1 MLGEE
6 ESDTEATTAAP
17 SSTGNTNN
25 NMTAKNN
32 QEKEGENVNNRKNNH
47 RSGKAAAPKSPAA
60 NSPYRGAPKHI
71 IPPSLGLCQAVGP
84 LASVGS
90 PPRNTKRMKNGHRA
104 YICNHANMD
113 ELVEF
118 PASYFA
124 DALMK
129 KKKNYPTH
137 CAGCGK
143 GFFVGRGKAPLGRV
157 KVDNNNPVSCCQNAM
172 NHRDHKCTHAKC
184 HGCKAVALTKQTGRP
199 TRKREQRT
207 IVSPGE
213 AVEKDAKGN
222 NVTVPAG
229 NKRGRGSTTTSNKKG
244 ASNKRGVASQANVSR
259 KKRGKR
265 N

>member
-1 MLGEE
+1 MGEE

-32 QEKEGENVNNRKNNH
+32 QEKEGENVDKRKNNH

-104 YICNHANMD
+104 YICNHAND
-113 ELVEF
+113 LELVEF
-118 PASYFA
+118 PKTYFTEEE
-124 DALMK
+124 MK
-129 KKKNYPTH
+129 KNKNYPTK
-137 CAGCGK
+137 CASCGK
-143 GFFVGRGKAPLGRV
+143 GFFVGRKVPDGRV
-157 KVDNNNPVSCCQNAM
+157 KVDNNNAVWCCQNGM
-172 NHRDHKCTHAKC
+172 NHRDHKCTYAKC
-184 HGCKAVALTKQTGRP
+184 HGCFALKEGQTTQPKRNRVQ
-199 TRKREQRT
+199 RK
-207 IVSPGE
+207 IVNPGE